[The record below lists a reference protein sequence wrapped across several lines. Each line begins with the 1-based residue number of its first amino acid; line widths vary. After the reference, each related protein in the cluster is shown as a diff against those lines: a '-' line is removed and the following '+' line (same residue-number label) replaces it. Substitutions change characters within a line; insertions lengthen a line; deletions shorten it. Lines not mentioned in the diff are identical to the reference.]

1 MTTEPRQ
8 PYNILFILTDQERH
22 FRNQPDGVDRPGLRS
37 LQRIGVTFEHHNV
50 CSVACSPSRSNI
62 YTGQHIVHSG
72 IFDNVNFPWQRDLS
86 TKIPTMGDLLRQA
99 GYHAAYKG
107 KWHLTKKFER
117 ELKEGMKS
125 LSLEKYGFSDFHGLG
140 DETANTLGGY
150 QFDGVTAASAVNW
163 LRREGGQQ
171 RREGKPWLLAVNLV
185 NPHDIMYFNA
195 DDDNVVQGSKSFLNI
210 AKAPEHAIYD
220 VDHEIPLPDNWNQ
233 PLDEPGRPA
242 MHDGYMKIHD
252 VLLGHIPPD
261 DEARWR
267 RYQNYYFNCLRDMDT
282 QVARLLAELEAL
294 DLLDTTVIVYTSDHG
309 ELGGAHGMRG
319 KGNCA
324 YREQNNVPLVIAHPD
339 APGGTHCRAL
349 TSHIDL
355 IPTMLGFADLSPE
368 DQARIGD
375 GLPGHDLGPVLHD
388 PTSAQHDAVRPGTL
402 YTFNMLSYIDPR
414 FVQDAVAALKAGR
427 LPKSKP
433 RVEDLR
439 GAVRSIFN
447 GRYRYSRYF
456 FPRQHNTPTTL
467 DEILRHNDIELFDL
481 DNDPHENNNLATDPT
496 RHKDV
501 IESLNETMNALIE
514 AEIGEDHGQMLPLSG
529 PLSWTTNNFDM

>member
-1 MTTEPRQ
+1 MNAEPRQ

-22 FRNQPDGVDRPGLRS
+22 IGQYPDAIDRPGLRA
-37 LQRIGVTFEHHNV
+37 LQGMAVTFDNHNI

-72 IFDNVNFPWQRDLS
+72 VFDNVNFPWQRDLS
-86 TKIPTMGDLLRQA
+86 TGIPTMGDRLRQA
-99 GYHAAYKG
+99 GYHTAYKG

-125 LSLEKYGFSDFHGLG
+125 LSLENYGFSDFHGLG
-140 DETANTLGGY
+140 DETANTLGGH
-150 QFDGVTAASAVNW
+150 QFDGMTAASAISW
-163 LRREGGQQ
+163 LRREGEGQ
-171 RREGKPWLLAVNLV
+171 RATGTPWLLAVNLV

-195 DDDNVVQGSKSFLNI
+195 DDDEVVQGTQSFLTI
-210 AKAPEHAIYD
+210 AKAPRHAIYD
-220 VDHEIPLPDNWNQ
+220 EDHGIPLPANWNQ

-252 VLLGHIPPD
+252 LLLGHIPPD

-267 RYQNYYFNCLRDMDT
+267 RYQNYYFNCLRDMDA
-282 QVARLLAELEAL
+282 QVALLLAELEAL
-294 DLLDTTVIVYTSDHG
+294 DLLDNTVVIYTSDHG

-339 APGGTHCRAL
+339 VAGGAHCQAV
-349 TSHIDL
+349 TSHIDV
-355 IPTMLGFADLSPE
+355 IPTMLGVANLSAE
-368 DQARIGD
+368 DEARIGE
-375 GLPGHDLGPVLHD
+375 GLPGHDLGPLLHD
-388 PTSAQHDAVRPGTL
+388 PASAAHNAVRPASL
-402 YTFNMLSYIDPR
+402 YTFNMLSYVDPR

-427 LPKSKP
+427 IPTSKP

-439 GAVRSIFN
+439 GAIRSVFD

-456 FPRQHNTPTTL
+456 FPRQHNRPTTL
-467 DEILRHNDIELFDL
+467 DEILRHNYIELFDL
-481 DNDPHENNNLATDPT
+481 EADPQENTNLALDPN
-496 RHKDV
+496 RHVDL
-501 IESLNETMNALIE
+501 IESLNDTMNALIE
-514 AEIGEDHGQMLPLSG
+514 AEIGDDIGQMLPFSR
-529 PLSWTTNNFDM
+529 PLGWATSNFDM